1 MVEKDV
7 RGGIDEILTDIQ
19 FDIVKLRN
27 DLSREAPFPEVEE
40 TFSTIIDRLVDD
52 IKPLYDELEDK
63 NRSEEHTSELQS
75 RFDLVCR
82 LLLEKKKT
90 ISNSGRQQIRL

>member
-27 DLSREAPFPEVEE
+27 DLSREAPFPEVKE

-52 IKPLYDELEDK
+52 IKPLYDELEKQED
-63 NRSEEHTSELQS
+63 
-75 RFDLVCR
+75 
-82 LLLEKKKT
+82 
-90 ISNSGRQQIRL
+90 IS